1 MTLAQ
6 AARLRAFSTAAATEA
21 AAIARGEVAQDDAVD
36 RLVERFFPHL
46 GNVDRDPQPARI
58 GGAEA

>member
-1 MTLAQ
+1 MTLRERL
-6 AARLRAFSTAAATEA
+6 AAMRAAACTEA
-21 AAIARGEVAQDDAVD
+21 DAIARGETTHDEAID
-36 RLVERFFPHL
+36 RITERFFPHL